1 MHAMVAA
8 VAAFILFAL
17 VASRMAYLQIV
28 SHDRFSTLS
37 LENRVELVPVA
48 PPHGLIYDRNG
59 IVLAENLPSYRVEIT
74 ASQVADLDG
83 DVDAIGRHYRNP

>member
-1 MHAMVAA
+1 VAA

-28 SHDRFSTLS
+28 SHDHFSTLS

-48 PPHGLIYDRNG
+48 SPRSLIYERNG

-74 ASQVADLDG
+74 AS
-83 DVDAIGRHYRNP
+83 